1 MRRVMFLAIVIGCLT
16 SCSHLSLVPAINNQD
31 YKGGHYNDKDTC
43 LKKEYYSMSGK
54 ERITSIKRG
63 VQAGYEVRFEI
74 GSLAPID
81 SIQLM
86 SVCLIDETS
95 QDTIQLKKRY
105 SYYSF
110 ALNRIMCNDSI
121 QSLPLTVKLDP
132 RDTSS
137 NNHLNKTVS
146 FVFYPN
152 LTKKHKKHIFSI
164 SYHLKVNEEDI
175 IINDRKLIFIRLTHT
190 IRQWYY
196 IFVLPFYFLIC

>member
-1 MRRVMFLAIVIGCLT
+1 MKRVLLYSFIIGCLT
-16 SCSHLSLVPAINNQD
+16 SCSHLCLVPAINNQD

-43 LKKEYYSMSGK
+43 LKKEYYNMSGQ
-54 ERITSIKRG
+54 ERITSIKKG

-86 SVCLIDETS
+86 SVWLIDETS
-95 QDTIQLKKRY
+95 QDTLQLKKWY

-110 ALNRIMCNDSI
+110 ALDRLMSNDSI
-121 QSLPLTVKLDP
+121 QSLPLTVKLDT

-137 NNHLNKTVS
+137 NDHLNKTVS

-175 IINDRKLIFIRLTHT
+175 IINDRKLIFIRLKH
-190 IRQWYY
+190 RFRNWYD
-196 IFVLPFYFLIC
+196 YFLWPYYLIC

>member
-1 MRRVMFLAIVIGCLT
+1 MKRVLLYSFIIGCLT
-16 SCSHLSLVPAINNQD
+16 SCSHLCLVPAINNQD

-43 LKKEYYSMSGK
+43 LKKEYYNMSCQ
-54 ERITSIKRG
+54 ERITSIKKG

-86 SVCLIDETS
+86 SVWLIDETS
-95 QDTIQLKKRY
+95 QDTLQLKKWY

-110 ALNRIMCNDSI
+110 ALDRLMSNDSI

-132 RDTSS
+132 KDTSS
-137 NNHLNKTVS
+137 NEYLRKVVC
-146 FVFYPN
+146 FEFYPN
-152 LTKKHKKHIFSI
+152 LTKKQKKHIFSI

-175 IINDRKLIFIRLTHT
+175 IINDRKLFFIRLKH
-190 IRQWYY
+190 RFRNWYD
-196 IFVLPFYFLIC
+196 YFLWPYYLIC